1 MAIEAVV
8 GHMKWNQRKAMMSR
22 RRLVKVRGEFSLMCL
37 VHNVKKVVEGVL
49 AGTVN
54 LPGKYSGLAGMAT
67 VSILYGIATGVSF
80 EENQSGSEPHGSLP

>member
-1 MAIEAVV
+1 MPGNIAMEPVL
-8 GHMKWNQRKAMMSR
+8 GHMKWNQRKAMMSQ

-54 LPGKYSGLAGMAT
+54 LPGKYSGLAGMA
-67 VSILYGIATGVSF
+67 ILGYR
-80 EENQSGSEPHGSLP
+80 EEGPILVPA